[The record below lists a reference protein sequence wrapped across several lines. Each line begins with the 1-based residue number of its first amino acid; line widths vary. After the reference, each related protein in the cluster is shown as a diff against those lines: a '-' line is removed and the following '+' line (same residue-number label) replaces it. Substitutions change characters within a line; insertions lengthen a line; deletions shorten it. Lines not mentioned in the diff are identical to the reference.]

1 MHTPGMSADPG
12 VPGCLRVRCV
22 CMLISVS
29 TTITALVAARTW
41 LVQHRRRA
49 AHSAAAA
56 AAAAATTIQA
66 AARGRTV
73 RVGLSALLA
82 VCRHELFYGVFDS
95 RLPPWAEYGEHYIGT
110 VRHAPFQA
118 AMRVSWT
125 DDVVDV
131 HDLVRCNLAR
141 VVKAQA
147 AVRRWLVRRCMLC
160 ATTLDKLISLSP
172 LPSKARRDLV
182 LQRVV
187 GDASWI
193 YMFRSVGGVVVADV
207 MAVDPPRPP
216 DPSTRSATSA
226 KRRGARRAAA
236 AAAARDWRALRRA
249 VRDRTRLSNVPAGDG
264 RSQYFRRDHWH
275 GRAAEQDALDA
286 YQRRT
291 NGDTSDDSDSP
302 RMPFYDYEHGYYYDS
317 ADDLGDEFSGF
328 DLEAL
333 DDQALLD
340 AYVRDGGG
348 AWGGGA
354 AA

>member
-1 MHTPGMSADPG
+1 M
-12 VPGCLRVRCV
+12 R
-22 CMLISVS
+22 
-29 TTITALVAARTW
+29 TT
-41 LVQHRRRA
+41 
-49 AHSAAAA
+49 
-56 AAAAATTIQA
+56 
-66 AARGRTV
+66 
-73 RVGLSALLA
+73 
-82 VCRHELFYGVFDS
+82 
-95 RLPPWAEYGEHYIGT
+95 
-110 VRHAPFQA
+110 
-118 AMRVSWT
+118 
-125 DDVVDV
+125 
-131 HDLVRCNLAR
+131 
-141 VVKAQA
+141 
-147 AVRRWLVRRCMLC
+147 
-160 ATTLDKLISLSP
+160 
-172 LPSKARRDLV
+172 
-182 LQRVV
+182 
-187 GDASWI
+187 
-193 YMFRSVGGVVVADV
+193 
-207 MAVDPPRPP
+207 
-216 DPSTRSATSA
+216 
-226 KRRGARRAAA
+226 
-236 AAAARDWRALRRA
+236 AAAARNWRALRRA